1 MIARMRRT
9 MRRTLWIAGGIAS
22 LALGA
27 AGVVLPLLPTTP
39 FVLLA
44 AFCFARSSPR
54 LHRWLLHN
62 RRFGPLI
69 TAWRDERAIPAR
81 AKRMA
86 YLAMAAVFLLSV
98 LFSAPWH
105 VLAIQGVVLG
115 LAALFIATRPVTSSS
130 KASGRGP

>member
-1 MIARMRRT
+1 MRR
-9 MRRTLWIAGGIAS
+9 MLWVAGGFAS
-22 LALGA
+22 LALA
-27 AGVVLPLLPTTP
+27 LAGVLLPLLPTTP

-54 LHRWLLHN
+54 LHRWLLRN

-69 TAWRDERAIPAR
+69 LAWRDHRAIPAR
-81 AKRMA
+81 AKRAA
-86 YLAMAAVFLLSV
+86 YMAMAAVLLVSL

-115 LAALFIATRPVTSSS
+115 LAAAFIATRPTA
-130 KASGRGP
+130 KA

>member
-1 MIARMRRT
+1 MIARV
-9 MRRTLWIAGGIAS
+9 RRTLWMAAGVAA

-44 AFCFARSSPR
+44 AFCFARSSPG
-54 LHRWLLHN
+54 LHRWLLRN

-69 TAWRDERAIPAR
+69 VAWRDERAIPAR
-81 AKRMA
+81 AKRA
-86 YLAMAAVFLLSV
+86 AFLAMAGVFLLSV

-105 VLAIQGVVLG
+105 VLAIQSVVLG
-115 LAALFIATRPVTSSS
+115 LAALFIATRPT
-130 KASGRGP
+130 ARH